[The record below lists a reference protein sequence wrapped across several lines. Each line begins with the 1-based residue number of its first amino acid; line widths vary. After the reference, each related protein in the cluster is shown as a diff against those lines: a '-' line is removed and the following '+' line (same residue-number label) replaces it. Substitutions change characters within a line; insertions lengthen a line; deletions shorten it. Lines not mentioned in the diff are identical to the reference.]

1 MAHTIRKRE
10 GHNLNVIL
18 NLLLNIAKSIELMK
32 RTDERIRGKLCQ
44 TYTSLGGP
52 IARTTVASYRDL

>member
-10 GHNLNVIL
+10 GHNLNAIL
-18 NLLLNIAKSIELMK
+18 NLLLNISKSIELMK

-44 TYTSLGGP
+44 TYTSLGGH